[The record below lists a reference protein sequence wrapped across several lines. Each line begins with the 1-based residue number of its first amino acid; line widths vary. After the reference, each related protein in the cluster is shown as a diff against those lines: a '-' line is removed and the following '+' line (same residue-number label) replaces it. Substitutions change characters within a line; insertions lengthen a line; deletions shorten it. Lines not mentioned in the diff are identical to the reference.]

1 MRNLICLLPSKG
13 EISLLSLEN
22 LRDPG
27 VERVAC
33 GSQSPDCLV
42 PRIPSSLVIPSLNP
56 ISLHCA
62 VQMSSLP
69 ESLSWSPPAYRE
81 LFLPPYKSQP
91 LSSSMCTRQT
101 LIHQAL
107 MGAQFSL
114 RVGIIFLS
122 QTANCLKAATVGK
135 QSSLFVVRSIAI
147 NFLMCIYFIRSNCRF
162 LSRWHH
168 AWHNG
173 ASILSSLHI

>member
-81 LFLPPYKSQP
+81 LFLPPISLSLCPLVCAPVK
-91 LSSSMCTRQT
+91 LSSIKH
-101 LIHQAL
+101 LW
-107 MGAQFSL
+107 
-114 RVGIIFLS
+114 V
-122 QTANCLKAATVGK
+122 
-135 QSSLFVVRSIAI
+135 
-147 NFLMCIYFIRSNCRF
+147 
-162 LSRWHH
+162 
-168 AWHNG
+168 
-173 ASILSSLHI
+173 LSSP